1 MSAVNYHDIEISD
14 EVIAAVDSGRN
25 VDAVKIL
32 REQSGLGLTDAK
44 QVVNLLTRE
53 RSGVPDAA
61 TAIEAMEEEGGAGGM
76 IRTVLVIGAILGIY
90 FYFVAG

>member
-1 MSAVNYHDIEISD
+1 MNYHDIEISD

-25 VDAVKIL
+25 VDAIKIL

-44 QVVNLLTRE
+44 QVVNLLARE

-61 TAIEAMEEEGGAGGM
+61 PAMEAMEEEGGAGGM
-76 IRTVLVIGAILGIY
+76 IRTVLVIGAILGVY